1 MQSTRS
7 RTSRSFS
14 RSMNHR
20 RILMLKVVPLPTML
34 TTTMMRM
41 VHKVVKWDAKLNENR
56 DRKPLLTTNKIAG
69 ANKIAKH
76 SKEVCE

>member
-7 RTSRSFS
+7 RTSRNSS
-14 RSMNHR
+14 HSMNHR

-34 TTTMMRM
+34 KMTMMRM
-41 VHKVVKWDAKLNENR
+41 VLKVVKWDAKLNENW
-56 DRKPLLTTNKIAG
+56 DRRPQLTTNKIAG

-76 SKEVCE
+76 FKGVCE